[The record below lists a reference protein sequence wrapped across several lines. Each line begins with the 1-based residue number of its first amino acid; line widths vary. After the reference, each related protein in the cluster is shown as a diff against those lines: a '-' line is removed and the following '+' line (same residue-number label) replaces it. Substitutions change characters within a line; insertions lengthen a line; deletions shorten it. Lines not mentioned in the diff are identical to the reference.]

1 VNVNVYDEAVASQ
14 LERMFFE
21 DIARSREITKRK
33 WFRRPMFDRLK
44 ESFAG
49 VFKKQL

>member
-1 VNVNVYDEAVASQ
+1 
-14 LERMFFE
+14 MFFE
-21 DIARSREITKRK
+21 DVSRSVEITGRK
-33 WFRRPMFDRLK
+33 WLRRPFFDRFK